1 MFVGVLATMS
11 FFIRIPKFQR
21 ASALQTHQVYSM
33 LKRRGNDRF
42 HVVSTFNSRGVFVGK
57 ILIKAGIL
65 NRKQF
70 MYSFMLAEM
79 SLSLLNLS
87 ESRYIDYLR
96 SANLSKS
103 FAQLIVLIFISFLN
117 IFFIIFCP
125 VGKCGITPRCL
136 YRDSLTLRM

>member
-1 MFVGVLATMS
+1 MS

-57 ILIKAGIL
+57 ILIKTGIL
-65 NRKQF
+65 SLKQF
-70 MYSFMLAEM
+70 FYNSFVLAEM
-79 SLSLLNLS
+79 RLSLLNLS
-87 ESRYIDYLR
+87 ESRYIDYLW

-103 FAQLIVLIFISFLN
+103 FAQLIVLIFISFFN
-117 IFFIIFCP
+117 IFS
-125 VGKCGITPRCL
+125 L
-136 YRDSLTLRM
+136 YFAR

>member
-11 FFIRIPKFQR
+11 FFIRIPKFQQ

-57 ILIKAGIL
+57 ILIKTGIL
-65 NRKQF
+65 SLKQF
-70 MYSFMLAEM
+70 FYNSFVLAEM
-79 SLSLLNLS
+79 RLSLLNLS
-87 ESRYIDYLR
+87 ESRYIDYLW

-103 FAQLIVLIFISFLN
+103 FAQLIVLIFISFFN
-117 IFFIIFCP
+117 IFS
-125 VGKCGITPRCL
+125 L
-136 YRDSLTLRM
+136 YFAR

>member
-21 ASALQTHQVYSM
+21 ASSLQTHHVYST
-33 LKRRGNDRF
+33 LKRCGNDRF
-42 HVVSTFNSRGVFVGK
+42 HVVSTFNSRGVFVRK

-70 MYSFMLAEM
+70 MYSFVLAEM
-79 SLSLLNLS
+79 KLSLLNLS
-87 ESRYIDYLR
+87 ESRYIDYLW

-103 FAQLIVLIFISFLN
+103 FAQLIVLIFISFFN
-117 IFFIIFCP
+117 IFS
-125 VGKCGITPRCL
+125 L
-136 YRDSLTLRM
+136 YFAR